1 MAVAL
6 VPIAEDG
13 SAAVNTMDLT
23 HMTGPHQGEA
33 IVHGNSDKMLE
44 IWGRTTSSNVQKV
57 LWCCSELDLE
67 YRRHDAG
74 REFGVVN
81 TAEYRKMNPNGLV
94 PTIRDGNTVIW
105 ESNTIQRYLATR
117 FGDGSLYPADLAK
130 RAAVDQWLDWE
141 LGTLAPTIFPVF
153 WGLIRTTEPERDHGA
168 INEATK
174 RLTAA
179 FIILDRQMS
188 CGPYLTGDSLTL
200 ADIAMGNSVHRWFAF
215 KIERPD
221 LPDLSRWYE
230 RVHSHRG
237 FVDHVAKPVV

>member
-1 MAVAL
+1 VHAIRS
-6 VPIAEDG
+6 PQD
-13 SAAVNTMDLT
+13 
-23 HMTGPHQGEA
+23 EA
-33 IVHGNSDKMLE
+33 IVRRDPDAMLE

-57 LWCCSELDLE
+57 LWCCSELGLE
-67 YRRHDAG
+67 YRRYDAG
-74 REFGVVN
+74 REFGLVD
-81 TAEYRKMNPNGLV
+81 TEEYREMNPNGLV
-94 PTIRDGNTVIW
+94 PTIRDQGTVIW

-117 FGDGSLYPADLAK
+117 YGDGSLYPTDLAK
-130 RAAVDQWLDWE
+130 RAVVDQWLDWE

-153 WGLIRTTEPERDHGA
+153 WGLIRTPEAERDHGA

-179 FIILDRQMS
+179 FSILDRQMS
-188 CGPYLTGDSLTL
+188 RGSYLAGDSLTL

-215 KIERPD
+215 ETERPE
-221 LPDLSRWYE
+221 LPDLARWYE